1 MTGNVVL
8 LGFALAGSPG
18 FSILASAAAIA
29 SFGLGALADGHTAT
43 RLSRHRGRLLS
54 TAASM
59 QTVFFAVSV
68 VLAGLS
74 DDPVTAAYRY
84 P

>member
-8 LGFALAGSPG
+8 LGFALAGAPG

-29 SFGLGALADGHTAT
+29 SFGLGALAGGQTAT

-59 QTVFFAVSV
+59 QVVFFAASV

-74 DDPVTAAYRY
+74 DDPATACTVTC
-84 P
+84 